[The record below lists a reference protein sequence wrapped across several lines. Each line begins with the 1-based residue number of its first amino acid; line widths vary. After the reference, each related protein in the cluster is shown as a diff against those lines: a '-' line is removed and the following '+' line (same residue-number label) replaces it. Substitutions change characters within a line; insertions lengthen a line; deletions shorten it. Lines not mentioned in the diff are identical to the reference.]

1 MGYRTVVV
9 LANDDQHNWEQDAE
23 LGAKIARAAAQH
35 GRDDSPCFG
44 YGTIVEVEHAD
55 RQTLVV
61 LDSYNGKAIAEKHW
75 TPREDQFEIE
85 LSLLK
90 QAAARLGYR
99 LEPI

>member
-35 GRDDSPCFG
+35 DRPCFG

-61 LDSYNGKAIAEKHW
+61 LDSYDGKAIATKNW
-75 TPREDQFEIE
+75 TPREDQFDLE

-90 QAAARLGYR
+90 QAASRLGYK
-99 LEPI
+99 LVKE